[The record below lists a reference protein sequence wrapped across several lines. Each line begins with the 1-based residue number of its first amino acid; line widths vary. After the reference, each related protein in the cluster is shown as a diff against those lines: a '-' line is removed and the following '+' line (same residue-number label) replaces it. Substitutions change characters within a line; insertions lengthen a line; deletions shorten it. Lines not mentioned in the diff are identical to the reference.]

1 MSDAPISLSN
11 VNHHF
16 GAGALRRRILHD
28 ISVEIRS
35 GEIVI
40 VTGPSGSGKTTML
53 TLIGALRS
61 AQEGSVRVL
70 GQELRGASP
79 RTLEAVRRDVGY
91 IFQAHNLLDALTAT
105 QNVMLS
111 LLLDR
116 VGKRDARKRAEEW
129 LHAVGLGD
137 RLEHH
142 PSQLSGGQRQ
152 RVAIARALAGS
163 PRVVLADEPT
173 ASLDKQSGREV
184 VDRMQELA
192 RQQGVTVLLVTHDN
206 RILDIADR
214 IVHLEDGRLT
224 TFTEHVAA
232 NTQHM
237 MDMLARNN
245 RRGDLQRRVA
255 EATGE
260 ELPALLEQAT
270 KSASEFLRITE
281 LAQDDAFQ
289 SMFEEVL
296 AAFTRRFGEL
306 LDVERASLF
315 LVDRVRGELWLKV
328 AQEEGGRPVELRI
341 PIDRGVAGRV
351 ATTGTSLRIDDV
363 YASPLFNPEV
373 DRETGFRTK
382 SILCVPV
389 SDRRGEVFAVAQLLN
404 KRSGAAFD
412 DGDEAK
418 LAGFVRG
425 IGPVL
430 EGWTRMAALESARVE
445 GRTGAERERARS

>member
-1 MSDAPISLSN
+1 MSDAPIVLSG
-11 VNHHF
+11 VDHF
-16 GAGALRRRILHD
+16 YGAGALRKQILFD
-28 ISVEIRS
+28 VSVEIRR

-61 AQEGSVRVL
+61 AQAGSVRVL
-70 GQELRGASP
+70 GQELRGAAP
-79 RTLEAVRRDVGY
+79 RTLESVRRDVGY

-116 VGKRDARKRAEEW
+116 VGKREARRRAEEW
-129 LHAVGLGD
+129 LDAVGLGQRKD
-137 RLEHH
+137 HH

-163 PRVVLADEPT
+163 PRIVLADEPT

-184 VDRMQELA
+184 VDRMQSLA
-192 RQQGVTVLLVTHDN
+192 REHGVTVLLVTHDN

-214 IVHLEDGRLT
+214 IVHLEDGRLS

-232 NTQHM
+232 ETQHM

-245 RRGDLQRRVA
+245 RKGELQRRVA
-255 EATGE
+255 EAKAE
-260 ELPALLEQAT
+260 ELPALLDQAT
-270 KSASEFLRITE
+270 KSAAEFLRITE

-289 SMFEEVL
+289 SMFEGVL
-296 AAFTRRFGEL
+296 AAFTQRFGEL
-306 LDVERASLF
+306 LAAERASLF
-315 LVDRVRGELWLKV
+315 LVDRARDALWLKL
-328 AQEEGGRPVELRI
+328 AQTEAGRPVDLRI
-341 PIDRGVAGRV
+341 PLGQGVAGEV
-351 ATTGTSLRIDDV
+351 ARSGRSLRIDDA

-373 DRETGFRTK
+373 DRETGFRTR

-389 SDRRGEVFAVAQLLN
+389 ADREGRVFAVAQLLN
-404 KRSGAAFD
+404 RRDGHAFD
-412 DGDEAK
+412 AEDEAG
-418 LAGFVRG
+418 LTRFVRG
-425 IGPVL
+425 IAPVL
-430 EGWTRMAALESARVE
+430 ESWARMALR
-445 GRTGAERERARS
+445 